1 MPLIH
6 VRDRG
11 SFVRRGQPVVLVML
25 GACLTLAGCGQ
36 ALVGIEAGSGVPQ
49 TVGSATPGVPGDAP
63 AVPAIETTP
72 GPSVAAS
79 DIVGVPES
87 SVPPADS
94 ANPAPVAEASV
105 AAPPPPAPEPTI
117 DPAFSNVRLP
127 GAEDRWR
134 YVQVE
139 RNPLPA
145 VQTYNSASREI
156 LWWYDARLGRPV
168 KLGEVQGDFPVQAT
182 FRFRGQEVDAFE
194 VPYQIN
200 ASFGITL
207 PAATVDQIRQAGYSG
222 EWIEAFIYQDGDIQP
237 R

>member
-1 MPLIH
+1 M
-6 VRDRG
+6 
-11 SFVRRGQPVVLVML
+11 RRGQIVVVTML

-36 ALVGIEAGSGVPQ
+36 ALVGIEGGSGAPQ

-63 AVPAIETTP
+63 AASAIETIP
-72 GPSVAAS
+72 VPSVATSIVAS
-79 DIVGVPES
+79 EPES
-87 SVPPADS
+87 SVPPVD
-94 ANPAPVAEASV
+94 NPNPEPVAEASL
-105 AAPPPPAPEPTI
+105 APAPPAPEPTPEPTI

-139 RNPLPA
+139 RTPLGA

-156 LWWYDARLGRPV
+156 LWWYDPRLGRPV

-182 FRFRGQEVDAFE
+182 FRFRGQEVDAVE

-200 ASFGITL
+200 SSFGISL
-207 PAATVDQIRQAGYSG
+207 PAATVDQIRQAGYTG
-222 EWIEAFIYQDGDIQP
+222 DWIEAFIYQDGDIQA